1 MTAPVHGSGVGG
13 GRSEALGNAIMG
25 GTLVAVLA
33 AYIVFYVY
41 IPFDST
47 IRLVAFMG
55 MFVFLVVLT
64 ALLILFDRWWKS

>member
-1 MTAPVHGSGVGG
+1 MTDAVNGSADSGA
-13 GRSEALGNAIMG
+13 RSEALGNALMAG
-25 GTLVAVLA
+25 ALVSVLA
-33 AYIVFYVY
+33 AYILFYVY

-64 ALLILFDRWWKS
+64 ALLILFDRWWKG